1 MSQFLSMRGALAILA
16 VLLLGWAFGQVLTVP
31 PPKDSRDAVMILIG
45 AFIAIAKDVYAY
57 FFGTS
62 KSSADKNDLIA
73 SATDARKAEA
83 TAISDFAKGNSDNGD
98 AGS

>member
-1 MSQFLSMRGALAILA
+1 MSRYLSMRGALAILA
-16 VLLLGWAFGQVLTVP
+16 VLMLAWAFGQVLTVP
-31 PPKDSRDAVMILIG
+31 PPAASRDAVMILIG

-83 TAISDFAKGNSDNGD
+83 QAVSDFTKGGD
-98 AGS
+98 DEH